1 MTLSISYKLTE
12 DLFPYAMNSRTHSDE
27 QVGQIA
33 ASIMEFGFTN
43 PILVDEQN
51 SIIAGH
57 GRLLAAQRLKL
68 TEVPTIELAGLTE
81 AQRKAYVIADNKI
94 TENGGWD
101 VNLLESEIERL
112 KELDF
117 NIDLLAL
124 DDDLLGLL
132 EPEGAQFDSDNPY
145 TQKVEIPVYEPTGDK
160 PALSELYQDQ
170 KAVELAEQ
178 ISASNL
184 PAAEKSFLLA
194 AASRH
199 IVLDFEKIAN
209 YYAHA
214 SQECQELM
222 ENSALVIID
231 FDKAIENGYVALTD
245 KLSEQYLE
253 DYPDEA

>member
-1 MTLSISYKLTE
+1 MNLSISYKLTE

-132 EPEGAQFDSDNPY
+132 EPDDAQSDADNPY

-170 KAVELAEQ
+170 KAVE
-178 ISASNL
+178 
-184 PAAEKSFLLA
+184 
-194 AASRH
+194 
-199 IVLDFEKIAN
+199 
-209 YYAHA
+209 
-214 SQECQELM
+214 
-222 ENSALVIID
+222 VIID